1 MSKIK
6 LLLNVV
12 EDMRNLADSLQDLC
26 DVMMSNEER
35 LSNSTSKEQ
44 DTEAV
49 QSESNKEKSQK
60 TPVEPTPTISLEEV
74 RGVLAKKAQ
83 DGKQAEVRELTQ
95 SYGVDRLSE
104 VDVTYYEELMKKAEV
119 L

>member
-26 DVMMSNEER
+26 DVMMSTEER
-35 LSNSTSKEQ
+35 LSESTSKEQ
-44 DTEAV
+44 DLESV
-49 QSESNKEKSQK
+49 HSESNEEQLQPITSK
-60 TPVEPTPTISLEEV
+60 PTPTISLEEV
-74 RGVLAKKAQ
+74 CGVLAKKAQ
-83 DGKQAEVRELTQ
+83 GGKQAEVRELIQ

-104 VDVTYYEELMKKAEV
+104 VDVAYYEELMKKAEV

>member
-12 EDMRNLADSLQDLC
+12 EDIRNLADSLQDLC
-26 DVMMSNEER
+26 DVMMSNEEY
-35 LSNSTSKEQ
+35 LDKPTSKEQ
-44 DTEAV
+44 NSEAV
-49 QSESNKEKSQK
+49 QLERNEEQSQK
-60 TPVEPTPTISLEEV
+60 TPVEPIPTISLEEV

-83 DGKQAEVRELTQ
+83 DGKQAEVRELIQ

-104 VDVTYYEELMKKAEV
+104 VDVAYYEELMKKAEV